1 MSVRS
6 VRGIWKS
13 MAPLLIHS
21 PRGSGEAPYTYISHC
36 PTALLLLPQPLLMPP
51 PPTPRALKRLRLPDK
66 SSRDFGDQ
74 LNNILHGPEYVEWE
88 KKLEGDDL
96 VWFIDYLDKV
106 RRHVTPPHSPP
117 KLVQAL
123 DFLDPSCPASRKCL
137 RELRVI
143 CGASKTLPTSYG
155 FPSQLLEID
164 PIPFT
169 HGGSGNVYK
178 GTLDGSKV
186 CIKHIQVY
194 AQDVKQQ
201 VKQVRFLYCRF
212 LPLPSLTESRTSA
225 KRP

>member
-1 MSVRS
+1 
-6 VRGIWKS
+6 
-13 MAPLLIHS
+13 
-21 PRGSGEAPYTYISHC
+21 
-36 PTALLLLPQPLLMPP
+36 MPP
-51 PPTPRALKRLRLPDK
+51 PAPRVLTRLRLPDK
-66 SSRDFGDQ
+66 SSRDFGIQ

-96 VWFIDYLDKV
+96 VWFIDYLDEV
-106 RRHVTPPHSPP
+106 RRHVILSHSLL

-123 DFLDPSCPASRKCL
+123 DCLDSSCPASRKCL

-143 CGASKTLPTSYG
+143 CGANKTLPTSYG
-155 FPSQLLEID
+155 FPSQRLEVD

-186 CIKHIQVY
+186 CVKHIQVY

-201 VKQVRFLYCRF
+201 VKQVHFRYSHFLR
-212 LPLPSLTESRTSA
+212 PLLLTEPRTSA
-225 KRP
+225 KRL